1 MNTFKDKFLYYGKD
15 VLLNVSYLVVCSLIG
30 FILMFAAVDNTIEGY
45 ICSILSALNIF
56 MYVVVVRNSYVK
68 TGEDAMRQRNANDM
82 DRRLMLETRVY
93 KEIDKVREY
102 RPIKVWFFVIPLI
115 APLVI
120 LTIISLFILMFGGNP
135 AGVDLAIKVIYGFV
149 YAFFYGISKST
160 SVYFALLALI
170 FVVGPVFLGY
180 YTGVNRVRA
189 EYAQVERLK
198 KKVDGE

>member
-1 MNTFKDKFLYYGKD
+1 
-15 VLLNVSYLVVCSLIG
+15 
-30 FILMFAAVDNTIEGY
+30 
-45 ICSILSALNIF
+45 

-68 TGEDAMRQRNANDM
+68 TGEEAMRQRNANDM
-82 DRRLMLETRVY
+82 DRRVMLETRVY

-149 YAFFYGISKST
+149 YAFFYGISKGT
-160 SVYFALLALI
+160 SVYFALFSLI